1 MKSKVIHVQVPAPK
15 QEKTKKWEKFSGLQN
30 GGIRGLQIGP
40 GFRDYKPGQEGLQ
53 TDNFSDFKSG
63 QKDYK
68 SWQRDFKS
76 AQGLQIGAEH
86 MLISQSM

>member
-1 MKSKVIHVQVPAPK
+1 MFKFQHQNGKKRKSGKN
-15 QEKTKKWEKFSGLQN
+15 FSGLQN
-30 GGIRGLQIGP
+30 GAIRGLQIGP

-76 AQGLQIGAEH
+76 AQGLQIGAEN

>member
-1 MKSKVIHVQVPAPK
+1 MFKFQHQNRKKRKSGKN
-15 QEKTKKWEKFSGLQN
+15 FSGLQN

-86 MLISQSM
+86 MLICQSM